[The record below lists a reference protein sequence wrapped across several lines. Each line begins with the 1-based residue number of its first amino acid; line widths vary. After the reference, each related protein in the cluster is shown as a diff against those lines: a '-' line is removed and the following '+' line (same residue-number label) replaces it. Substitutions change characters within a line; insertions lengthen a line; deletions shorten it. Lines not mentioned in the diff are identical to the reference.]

1 VTVAAE
7 RPFRFACRVTG
18 GRGWTASEW
27 VALALRAESLGY
39 ATFGAADHVATYYA
53 PTPLLQLVAAHT
65 SRIRLATLVLDNDF
79 RHPVMLAKEAAT
91 LDVLS
96 GGRLELGLGAGW
108 LIDDY
113 RRTGIPFDSGATR
126 LAKLQEAVQLLKLL
140 FGDAP
145 TSFEGRFYSV
155 HDLEGR
161 PKPVQKPHPP
171 LLLGGTRQRLLRF
184 AAGVA
189 DIVSFDSGPISTPKS
204 WRAEVL
210 QRQVDAVRAVAGD
223 RCPELHLNP
232 DVWGVGR
239 PRRTIVYEAAARLGV
254 DRDDLDQSAYVLAGT
269 TTEVIDTLERLRQ
282 TVGVSYVTIPSD
294 HMEEFAPVVDQLA
307 NR

>member
-1 VTVAAE
+1 VSVAAE

-18 GRGWTASEW
+18 GLGRTAAEW

-39 ATFGAADHVATYYA
+39 ATFGVADHVATYYA
-53 PTPLLQLVAAHT
+53 PMPLLQLVAAHT

-108 LIDDY
+108 LVDDY
-113 RRTGIPFDSGATR
+113 HQTGIPFATGAAR

-145 TSFEGRFYSV
+145 TWFEGRFYSV
-155 HDLEGR
+155 HDVDGR

-184 AAGVA
+184 AAGIA
-189 DIVSFDSGPISTPKS
+189 DIVSFDSGPISS
-204 WRAEVL
+204 
-210 QRQVDAVRAVAGD
+210 
-223 RCPELHLNP
+223 PE
-232 DVWGVGR
+232 
-239 PRRTIVYEAAARLGV
+239 
-254 DRDDLDQSAYVLAGT
+254 S
-269 TTEVIDTLERLRQ
+269 
-282 TVGVSYVTIPSD
+282 
-294 HMEEFAPVVDQLA
+294 
-307 NR
+307 